1 MRQHVVRV
9 ALVAAIVALTLLV
22 VPLAVAIRV
31 SFFADE
37 RGELERA
44 AMAAAVRVGPG
55 FTAGDPVELPSPPGE
70 GRLGV
75 YDRELRLRAGTGP
88 RTADTV
94 TGRAVA
100 DGVIEEHTGAEL
112 VAAVPVSQD
121 ERVVGVVRASVDA
134 GTVWNRVLL
143 AWAALAGV
151 VLVALG
157 VAVLVARRRA
167 RSLSEPL
174 EALSRT
180 SQAIADGDLT
190 ARAAGSRVAEIDQV
204 ARTHNEMVRRLS
216 ELLRRERHFT
226 ANASHQLRTPL
237 TGLRLGLETALHDSG
252 ADPRAALEAALERS
266 QYLQDTIDEVLR
278 LAGAPAVTASRP
290 AGRPVGALLEHAETR
305 WHGPLALDGRRLDVV
320 IDQAV
325 AALTVP
331 GRTTA
336 QILDILLDN
345 ARRHGSG
352 TVTVTLREI
361 GDALAV
367 DVGDEGRLT
376 TDAAELFERGA
387 TTGQGQGIGLSL
399 AADLADSTGARL
411 GLSRRAPTCFTLLL
425 PAPSADLPE
434 ADLPEAGPVR

>member
-1 MRQHVVRV
+1 MRQRVVRV
-9 ALVAAIVALTLLV
+9 ALVAAAVALALLV

-55 FTAGDPVELPSPPGE
+55 FAAGDPVELPLGPGE

-75 YDRELRLRAGTGP
+75 YDGELRLRAGTGP
-88 RTADTV
+88 RTADPV
-94 TGRAVA
+94 TRRALT
-100 DGVIEEHTGAEL
+100 DSVIEEHTGGEL

-121 ERVVGVVRASVDA
+121 ERVIGVVRASVGA
-134 GTVWNRVLL
+134 GSVWNRVLL

-157 VAVLVARRRA
+157 VAVLVARRQA

-190 ARAAGSRVAEIDQV
+190 VRASGSRVAEIDQV
-204 ARTHNEMVRRLS
+204 ARTHNEMVQRLS
-216 ELLRRERHFT
+216 ELLSHERHFT

-237 TGLRLGLETALHDSG
+237 TGLRLGLETALNDSG
-252 ADPRAALEAALERS
+252 ADPRAALEEALEQS
-266 QYLQDTIDEVLR
+266 QYLRDTIDEVLR
-278 LAGAPAVTASRP
+278 LAGERAATVSRP
-290 AGRPVGALLEHAETR
+290 AGRPAGVLLEQAETR
-305 WHGPLALDGRRLDVV
+305 WHGPLAQDGRRLDLV
-320 IDQAV
+320 IDRAV
-325 AALTVP
+325 AALSVP

-367 DVGDEGRLT
+367 DVADEGHLT
-376 TDAAELFERGA
+376 TDAARLFERG
-387 TTGQGQGIGLSL
+387 TTSGPGQGIGLSL

-411 GLSRRAPTCFTLLL
+411 SLTRRAPTRFTLLL
-425 PAPSADLPE
+425 ATPSAERP
-434 ADLPEAGPVR
+434 ATGTGPTQ

>member
-1 MRQHVVRV
+1 
-9 ALVAAIVALTLLV
+9 
-22 VPLAVAIRV
+22 
-31 SFFADE
+31 
-37 RGELERA
+37 
-44 AMAAAVRVGPG
+44 
-55 FTAGDPVELPSPPGE
+55 DPVELPSPPGE

-100 DGVIEEHTGAEL
+100 DGVIEEHTGGEL

-134 GTVWNRVLL
+134 GSVWNRVLL

-252 ADPRAALEAALERS
+252 ADPRAALEEALERS

-352 TVTVTLREI
+352 TVTVT
-361 GDALAV
+361 
-367 DVGDEGRLT
+367 
-376 TDAAELFERGA
+376 
-387 TTGQGQGIGLSL
+387 
-399 AADLADSTGARL
+399 
-411 GLSRRAPTCFTLLL
+411 
-425 PAPSADLPE
+425 
-434 ADLPEAGPVR
+434 